1 MPDNGEINV
10 LEMLI
15 NIKTDISSIKT
26 QLSGLNKTQEDARLA
41 LTLAKENKS
50 EINQM
55 KRLNNWIVTS
65 VVVGIVFPIV
75 VSLVQHYF

>member
-1 MPDNGEINV
+1 MPDKGEINV

-26 QLSGLNKTQEDARLA
+26 QLNGFNKTQEDARQA
-41 LTLAKENKS
+41 LTLAEES
-50 EINQM
+50 HDEIAGM
-55 KRLNNWIVTS
+55 KRLNNWIITS

-75 VSLVQHYF
+75 VSLIEHYF